1 MVHGITYHRFRYMY
15 LPSAP
20 TQYNGQLDFETP
32 RKDKANTMPLRLASQ
47 VNDITRALKR
57 WCLLQR
63 KIEPQTACPS
73 YEEMKNHILTTSWMH
88 CFGERAKQSVKM

>member
-1 MVHGITYHRFRYMY
+1 MVQGVTYHSLQMY

-20 TQYNGQLDFETP
+20 AQYNGQLDFETP
-32 RKDKANTMPLRLASQ
+32 RSDKANTMPLRLASP

-63 KIEPQTACPS
+63 KIEMEINCLS
-73 YEEMKNHILTTSWMH
+73 YEEMKNHILTTS
-88 CFGERAKQSVKM
+88 